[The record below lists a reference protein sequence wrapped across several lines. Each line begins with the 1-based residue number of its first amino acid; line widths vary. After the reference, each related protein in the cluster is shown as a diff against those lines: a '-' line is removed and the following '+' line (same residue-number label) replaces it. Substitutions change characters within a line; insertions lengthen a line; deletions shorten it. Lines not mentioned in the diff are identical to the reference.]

1 MFHNRITTDK
11 KLNDKITFMTPYDD
25 YFHPIYNIIISKIEA
40 SHQYNNYYIVNTDM
54 IFWKAYETEVN
65 IFDSL
70 TVLVND
76 IITGEILSEIRD
88 GTSLLIFDFG
98 SEILEISTDDTTL
111 YGRINKFFYEKKC
124 LQGVQYWT
132 MYSDPYSIVD
142 KEKCNVDI
150 LPISPST
157 LRYTDFTYDN
167 YKNLLSDTSVESKSM
182 MYLNRRAR
190 EHRIKLL
197 GECIHFNIDFDDAYF
212 SFLCDS
218 LNKGGGEDGKTFWG
232 DSDINLI
239 KHVISEEMNHD
250 DEVVDKMLNE
260 YYGRSVFLTDKNK
273 DHWLGASDVG
283 RVIELFNHRAKT
295 KFEVITEFSCT
306 DNGVMIS
313 EKLSLSILSKMPF
326 VVLGDKGYMSRLKEL
341 GFKTFDKFWDET
353 YDTKNMIEAING
365 ATDDEI
371 DFRYK
376 GSDRIVELAKTMTD
390 IQRNFDCDIDEYG
403 NYVYTDEMNEIL
415 EHNYNHYKDV
425 YTPALQDKILKA
437 VSKGYYEKLYLRTE
451 VSDKIWYNDTTQTVV
466 VPIPGNAMEYFNDQ
480 IADSLGY
487 KLVSRSDV
495 SNLNTLPA
503 IAIIRNPIKR
513 IAAAICESGM
523 TFSGFMK
530 KYRDTDY
537 LKSQMSFIEGL
548 TLWGVIDLDNIIDI
562 DKYDSGIVNIIKKEF
577 EHEKFYWA
585 TDIIDITPEE
595 EKEIVNNLFEADL
608 QFYNDYKLRKENNNH
623 NWISDELINYFN
635 TLRETLPDIEDCGN
649 QMIEHSEVFKDSLN
663 PEAWTDH
670 MHILKSI
677 EIQNKPKDI
686 SILDMGTQY
695 GIIPH
700 FLSSIGFT
708 DVSCSNSTPEASV
721 GIQDL
726 HLAWNTFNLS
736 VIDLHIKPKI
746 EFTLPKKYD
755 LILATQT
762 NILFNTDEIFSFN
775 ENGNLNNHNRTDNV
789 MFFVPYK
796 KDELKFFISNVK
808 KFLNPGG
815 VAVFQPYPFVYHT
828 QQAGGMSPYLYPTPA
843 EDLLYEEEL
852 NLLSRYQTK
861 YHVPISEDSVNNVHQ
876 LHDYFVITKDK
887 E

>member
-1 MFHNRITTDK
+1 MFHNRITTNK
-11 KLNDKITFMTPYDD
+11 KLNDKIIFMTPYDD
-25 YFHPIYNIIISKIEA
+25 YFHPIYNIIISKIES
-40 SHQYNNYYIVNTDM
+40 SHQYKNYYIVNTDM

-76 IITGEILSEIRD
+76 IITSEILSEIRD

-111 YGRINKFFYEKKC
+111 YGRINKFFYDNNC

-142 KEKCNVDI
+142 KEECNVDI
-150 LPISPST
+150 LSISPST

-167 YKNLLSDTSVESKSM
+167 YKNMLTDTSVESKSM

-197 GECIHFNIDFDDAYF
+197 GECLHFNIDLDDAYF

-218 LNKGGGEDGKTFWG
+218 LNKDGGEDGKTFW
-232 DSDINLI
+232 DDHDINLI

-250 DEVVDKMLNE
+250 YKIIDKMLNE

-273 DHWLGASDVG
+273 DHWLGASDIG

-306 DNGVMIS
+306 NKGVMIS
-313 EKLSLSILSKMPF
+313 EKLSLSMLSKIPF
-326 VVLGDKGYMSRLKEL
+326 VVLGDKGYMNRLKEL

-353 YDTKNMIEAING
+353 YDTKNMLETKSG
-365 ATDDEI
+365 TTDDEI
-371 DFRYK
+371 DVRYK
-376 GSDRIVELAKTMTD
+376 GSDRIVELAKTISD
-390 IQRNFDCDIDEYG
+390 IQQNFKCDIDEYG
-403 NYVYTDEMNEIL
+403 NYVYSDEMNEIL

-425 YTPALQDKILKA
+425 YTPELQDKILKA
-437 VSKGYYEKLYLRTE
+437 VSRSEKLHFRTE

-466 VPIPGNAMEYFNDQ
+466 VPIPGNGMEYFNDQ
-480 IADSLGY
+480 IADKLGY
-487 KLVSRSDV
+487 KLVNRSDV
-495 SNLNTLPA
+495 SNLSTLPA

-513 IAAAICESGM
+513 IADAICESGM

-530 KYRDTDY
+530 KYRHTDY
-537 LKSQMSFIEGL
+537 LKSQVSFIEGL
-548 TLWGVIDLDNIIDI
+548 SLWGVIDLDNITDTNI
-562 DKYDSGIVNIIKKEF
+562 YDSGIINIIKKEF
-577 EHEKFYWA
+577 VHEKFYNK
-585 TDIIDITPEE
+585 TDIIDIASEQ

-608 QFYNDYKLRKENNNH
+608 QFYNDDKLRKKNSRH
-623 NWISDELINYFN
+623 NWISDELVNHFD
-635 TLRETLPDIEDCGN
+635 TLRETLPDIENCGN
-649 QMIEHSEVFKDSLN
+649 QMIEHGEYFKKSLN
-663 PEAWTDH
+663 PEAWSDQ

-708 DVSCSNSTPEASV
+708 DVSCSNSTPEASL

-726 HLAWNTFNLS
+726 RVAWNTFNLS
-736 VIDLHIKPKI
+736 VIDLHIKSKV

-755 LILATQT
+755 IIISTRT
-762 NILFNTDEIFSFN
+762 NILFKTDEIFAFSQQR
-775 ENGNLNNHNRTDNV
+775 NLNKNNRTDNS
-789 MFFVPYK
+789 MFFTPYN
-796 KDELKFFISNVK
+796 KDELKFFISNIK
-808 KFLNPGG
+808 KFLNPDGI
-815 VAVFQPYPFVYHT
+815 AVFQPYPFVYHT
-828 QQAGGMSPYLYPTPA
+828 QLAGGVSPYPYPTP
-843 EDLLYEEEL
+843 EEELLYEEEL
-852 NLLSRYQTK
+852 KLLSRYQTK
-861 YHVPISEDSVNNVHQ
+861 YHAPISEYSTDNKHQ
-876 LHDYFVITKDK
+876 LHDYFVITK
-887 E
+887 ENQ